1 MWLVV
6 AILDSTGLASRPWI
20 SLCSSTLRSY
30 NAPRALQLPSLRAS
44 VPFFLPQ
51 PQFPQKV
58 VFLALWEEE
67 PGQSDFTF
75 QEFCSRG
82 RIRKNVP
89 GQSQGPGSQIR
100 KVQSRED
107 SEEEKGWGQ
116 KTTREL
122 EPVPPRAETLLI
134 TAQTQLH
141 ISDFHP
147 TKDTD

>member
-58 VFLALWEEE
+58 VFLAL
-67 PGQSDFTF
+67 
-75 QEFCSRG
+75 
-82 RIRKNVP
+82 
-89 GQSQGPGSQIR
+89 
-100 KVQSRED
+100 
-107 SEEEKGWGQ
+107 
-116 KTTREL
+116 
-122 EPVPPRAETLLI
+122 
-134 TAQTQLH
+134 
-141 ISDFHP
+141 
-147 TKDTD
+147 